1 MVMQFKQIV
10 SRDSVLKLKKR
21 SGELPA
27 SALVPGAVGSLR
39 LYEMHSNFVHDL
51 LRKARTTAS
60 ERGYRHVWARDGVV
74 CVRKSD
80 GADVIELFSESDLES
95 LL

>member
-1 MVMQFKQIV
+1 M
-10 SRDSVLKLKKR
+10 
-21 SGELPA
+21 PA